1 MSCLNLDDDWAQ
13 FCTETENQQGD
24 EIAGKRRKVSGKE
37 ATATASHAL
46 GTASHAHGSAT
57 ASHALGPS
65 TATASLLPSTATA
78 SLAHAHALAPT
89 ATPLYIST
97 KTKICYLNQVIN
109 LADVFWKITL
119 TPYHLPTVGV
129 VKKQMKFN
137 SLNPE
142 QLAAVLLEKDK
153 YENVDEFIITQLNN
167 PGGRVPFKDI
177 RKLSFG
183 LCRKDIT
190 SYRAKKRSAFYNCF
204 VVILR
209 LLYGDVY
216 KEIHVKVFNTGKL
229 EIPGIQ
235 DDGIL
240 HTALNL
246 LTDILKPLISNSTV
260 DLRCVEDKSETV
272 LINSNFNCGYY
283 IDRET
288 FHEILKYKY
297 KINSNYDPCS
307 YPGIQCEFYYDPAV
321 LSSQHGMQPPL
332 AQKVDTEAL
341 VTKVSFMVFRTG
353 SVLIVGK
360 CTEEILYDIYR
371 YLSKIFVTEFA
382 AISVKTAAQPVVKKS
397 RKIRKKTITL

>member
-1 MSCLNLDDDWAQ
+1 MFSSLNLDDEWEQ
-13 FCTETENQQGD
+13 FCHDGEKQSSEEGMG
-24 EIAGKRRKVSGKE
+24 GKRRKITQLP
-37 ATATASHAL
+37 ATVLPLSPNAMEN
-46 GTASHAHGSAT
+46 
-57 ASHALGPS
+57 
-65 TATASLLPSTATA
+65 ASLTPNANENANVNA
-78 SLAHAHALAPT
+78 SKNASENMVLSKPMLMPT
-89 ATPLYIST
+89 PTPTPLYIST
-97 KTKICYLNQVIN
+97 KTKICYLNQPIN
-109 LADVFWKITL
+109 LADVFWKIAL

-142 QLAAVLLEKDK
+142 QLAAVLVEKQR
-153 YENVDEFIITQLNN
+153 YESVDEYIITQVNN

-209 LLYGDVY
+209 LLYGETF

-240 HTALNL
+240 RTALGL
-246 LTDILKPLISNSTV
+246 LTDILKPLIGNTAV
-260 DLRCVEDKSETV
+260 ELQCVEEKSETV

-283 IDRET
+283 IDREI
-288 FHEILKYKY
+288 FHETLKYKY

-321 LSSQHGMQPPL
+321 LSLQHGMQPPM
-332 AQKVDTEAL
+332 AQAVDNEAL

-360 CTEEILYDIYR
+360 CTEEILYNIYA
-371 YLSKIFVTEFA
+371 YLGRIFQAEYET
-382 AISVKTAAQPVVKKS
+382 ISVKSAIALQPLIKKG